1 MKNNIFITLLLTS
14 GVLFGC
20 GGGDA
25 GEGEDPINSEVFPKR
40 LVDSSSPN
48 LLSGRNPKFI
58 KLTSYINADK
68 HSFSEDSHTKDGSGS
83 FELTTHHWENALVS
97 PEFPVEKGKK
107 YLLSAYVKML
117 FNNGE
122 EAFGQNISID
132 LSPKIISGSAGINW
146 NVSKSNEWQEI
157 LLPFIPLETGNISW
171 RAFTTTRAFSTDIE
185 KYRDVPVDGRQPIA
199 LYRPKAVEVDGSNLK
214 RVARVFLDDFKIIEI
229 KNEITPRENVVDKS
243 FFSSDYIRVDK
254 LGNFSVKKNG
264 SWTAIIPK
272 LISRGSVDNDAY
284 FKSQLSQY
292 KAHGFNGVIG
302 MYDRSHVIKAFD
314 AGLEYLV
321 GMGASSN
328 TQPNGKEGPYSSVVG
343 DEITRMKDMHSYVKS
358 KGKPYAFL
366 FHYLDNENAKL
377 QEYTFKKVWA
387 DYINA
392 NDIDASGR
400 RARPI
405 FYLNGQF
412 GLARM
417 YNKHL
422 MDMTGAY
429 IGLGSAGSPA
439 LGAPKQTLG
448 IMGVTQGEHAPA
460 NVIQLQTYLGEKFIP
475 SLWFGIIQGGK
486 VISVW
491 RDGNGDGSSILDPKP
506 FQNQAWAPEIKRVFD
521 ELDTIAPIIKRPHW
535 TTWKANFTG
544 SEYVNVGT
552 RDYKDFSYLIIS
564 NHSDNDETITVNFE
578 GIKPKKVNSILGASF
593 EGSVNNGQVD
603 ITIGNGNAGYMM
615 LKIEK

>member
-1 MKNNIFITLLLTS
+1 MKKPLFTLLFLTTS
-14 GVLFGC
+14 ALFGC
-20 GGGDA
+20 GGGGN
-25 GEGEDPINSEVFPKR
+25 GESDDPINTEVFPER
-40 LVDSSSPN
+40 LVDSRSPN
-48 LLSGRNPKFI
+48 LLVGRNSNFI
-58 KLTSYINADK
+58 NLDFYINADK
-68 HSFSEDSHTKDGSGS
+68 HSFSKDSHAKDGSGS
-83 FELTTHHWENALVS
+83 VELTTHHYTNALVS

-107 YLLSAYVKML
+107 YLLSAYVKMI
-117 FNNGE
+117 FKKGQVH
-122 EAFGQNISID
+122 GQNISID
-132 LSPKIISGSAGINW
+132 LFPYDISGSAGIDW
-146 NVSKSNEWQEI
+146 NVSKSNQWQEI
-157 LLPFIPLETGNISW
+157 LLPFIPLESGNITW

-185 KYRDVPVDGRQPIA
+185 KYEDVPVEGRQPIA
-199 LYRPKAVEVDGSNLK
+199 LYRPKAVKENGSNLK

-229 KNEITPRENVVDKS
+229 KNEVTPREPVADKS

-264 SWTAIIPK
+264 KWTPIIPK
-272 LISRGSVDNDAY
+272 LISRGSVEDDSY
-284 FKSQLSQY
+284 FKQQLKQY
-292 KAHGFNGVIG
+292 KTHGFNGVIG

-343 DEITRMKDMHSYVKS
+343 DEVTRMKDMHRYVKS

-366 FHYLDNENAKL
+366 FHYLDNENQKL

-392 NDIDASGR
+392 NDKDGSGR

-412 GLARM
+412 GVARM

-429 IGLGSAGSPA
+429 VGLGSAGSPA
-439 LGAPKQTLG
+439 QGAPKQTLG
-448 IMGVTQGEHAPA
+448 IMGVTQAEHAPA
-460 NVIQLQTYLGEKFIP
+460 NVIQLQTYLGDKFIP

-491 RDGNGDGSSILDPKP
+491 RDGNGDGSNILDPKP
-506 FQNQAWAPEIKRVFD
+506 FQNQVWAPEIKRVFK

-564 NHSDNDETITVNFE
+564 NHSDNDETISVNFK
-578 GIKPKKVNSILGASF
+578 GIKPKSIKSILGTSF
-593 EGSVNNGQVD
+593 ESSVNNGQVN
-603 ITIGNGNAGYMM
+603 ITIGHGNAGYLV
-615 LKIEK
+615 LKLEK